1 MDWQSVAA
9 IGLLLLFAAV
19 LLLVLLK
26 EKRIDSENTIRF
38 AAIAVGVLIIIILAF
53 VPLANDTISSGLIAF
68 GGTLLGYV
76 IRDVTKK

>member
-1 MDWQSVAA
+1 MDWQSVAT

-38 AAIAVGVLIIIILAF
+38 ASIAVGVLIIVILAF
-53 VPLANDTISSGLIAF
+53 VPVANDKIASGLIAF
-68 GGTLLGYV
+68 GGTLFGYV